1 MLNLQQI
8 YKSYDGKSVLSGI
21 NLALNV
27 GDVTALVGE
36 NGSGK
41 TTILKLIMGEI
52 VPDGGSVIQ
61 QNETIGYVPQEFCSS
76 TNIRG
81 AFVQD
86 IEDWR
91 IEHALSIVGLGY
103 KPLWAQI
110 SELSGGQKTRLSFA
124 RVLANNLAPTILL
137 LDEPTNN
144 LDAVGLRWLEGFIS
158 NFDGAIILVSH
169 DRTFI
174 NNTCNR
180 VAELNK
186 GRIKEYGGNYDF
198 YVSQKQIE
206 QKTDLDRFENN
217 QKERKRLV
225 LAIIN
230 QSEKSQHTHKHIK
243 RNDNDKYQRD
253 YFRNRVTT
261 KYGQQANLLDARL
274 NQLEEFEK
282 PESTKDYKIFL
293 QGSVPN
299 TKLIIS
305 LEDVT
310 FSYENQVLDGVG
322 FQIRGDERLR
332 IKGANGSGK
341 TTLLKIAAGLIKAD
355 GGERIVG
362 ADVSIGYFSQ
372 DVDGLDYGLSAI
384 ANLESLD
391 VNSTAIFRTARILG
405 LTVGDLRKMPM
416 ELSRGQQAKLAFTK
430 LLLGKYQL
438 LVLDEP
444 TNHLDIPTRE
454 KIETALQNYRGA
466 ILFASHDS
474 YFANKLKHT
483 KELKL

>member
-8 YKSYDGKSVLSGI
+8 YKSYDGKSVLADI
-21 NLALNV
+21 NLALTA
-27 GDVTALVGE
+27 GDVTALIGE

-52 VPDGGSVIQ
+52 VPDNGSVIR

-81 AFVQD
+81 AFVKD

-103 KPLWAQI
+103 KPLGAQI

-124 RVLANNLAPTILL
+124 RVLANNPAPTILL

-144 LDAVGLRWLEGFIS
+144 LDAVGLRWLGGFIS
-158 NFDGAIILVSH
+158 NFDGPIILVSH

-206 QKTDLDRFENN
+206 QKTSLDRFENN
-217 QKERKRLV
+217 QKERKRLA
-225 LAIIN
+225 LAITN
-230 QSEKSQHTHKHIK
+230 QREKSQHTHKHIK

-261 KYGQQANLLDARL
+261 KYGQQANLLNARL

-322 FQIRGDERLR
+322 FEIRGDERLR

-362 ADVSIGYFSQ
+362 ADVTIGYFSQ
-372 DVDGLDYGLSAI
+372 DVYGLDYGLSAI

-391 VNSTAIFRTARILG
+391 VNSTAIFRTARSLG
-405 LTVGDLRKMPM
+405 LTVGDLRKMPV

-474 YFANKLKHT
+474 YFANKLKPT